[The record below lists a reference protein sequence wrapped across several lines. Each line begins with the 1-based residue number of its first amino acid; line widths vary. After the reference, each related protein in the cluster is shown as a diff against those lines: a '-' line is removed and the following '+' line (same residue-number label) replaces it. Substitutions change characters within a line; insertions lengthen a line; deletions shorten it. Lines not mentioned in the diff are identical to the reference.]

1 MISTIDA
8 QTSSFA
14 LLRLKKSEFE
24 RMSQIIYTECGI
36 NLEESKKVM
45 LESRLGKRLRALN
58 LTSFEKYI
66 DFLTSAK
73 GLEKEMVHMIDVV
86 TTNKTDFF
94 REPHHFGFLNDNI
107 LPDFHNSSDRT
118 FRVWSAACS
127 TGEEPYTLAMVL
139 QEFANH
145 NARFA
150 YEILASDISTQVLQ
164 KASLGVYHPSRII
177 DIPDKLKK
185 RYLLKSKDRINPTVR
200 IASQL
205 RERVEFKHLNLMDR
219 DLDISGELDVIFCR
233 NVLIYFDRPTQL
245 KVVNNLV
252 QKLRRGGFLF
262 IGHSESLH
270 QFELPI
276 KQVKP
281 TVFIKK

>member
-1 MISTIDA
+1 MIATVDTP
-8 QTSSFA
+8 TSSFG
-14 LLRLKKSEFE
+14 LLRLKKNEFE
-24 RMSQIIYTECGI
+24 QMAQIIYSQCGI
-36 NLEESKKVM
+36 NLEESKKIM

-66 DFLTSAK
+66 DFLTSSE

-94 REPHHFGFLNDNI
+94 REPHHFDYLNDNV
-107 LPDFHNSSDRT
+107 LPEFHHSSERT

-139 QEFANH
+139 QEYANH
-145 NARFA
+145 NPRFE

-164 KASLGVYHPSRII
+164 KASQAVYHPSRIV
-177 DIPDKLKK
+177 DIPDRLKK
-185 RYLLKSKDRINPTVR
+185 KYLLKSKDKINPSVR

-205 RERVEFKHLNLMDR
+205 RQRVDFKHVNLMDR
-219 DLDISGELDVIFCR
+219 DLDIPGDLDVIFCR